1 MVENRVLQLPLY
13 SESPDLAGKLR
24 YLCFVDI
31 LIGAPVSLAERAR
44 EAFLYEVSG
53 MRVLVVDDH
62 DVVRRGVVSL
72 LAGHPGLEV
81 CGEARDGQEAIEK
94 ARELKPDVVIMDI
107 SMPALNGL
115 DSTRALRSVLP
126 SCEVLILTQ
135 HDSPEMVRQAFNAGA
150 RGYVIKSS
158 ISQNLFTALEKVSHH
173 ESFFDPAISYL
184 AAPLDVQE
192 ILQRST
198 ALERALRENEQLY
211 RSTFELA
218 AVGVA
223 HVSPDGRWLRVN
235 RKLCEIL
242 GYSEAELL
250 QMTFQEITHPEDLP
264 VDLIETEKV
273 RRGELPT
280 FSMEKRYIRK
290 DKSTVWVNLTVSS
303 ARDSSG
309 RMKHFISIVE
319 EVTVRREAYEVRAK
333 LAAIVESSDDA
344 IISKNLDGIIN
355 SWNAGAT
362 RIFGFTSEEAVGQS
376 ITIIIPL
383 ELREEESKI
392 LTRLRMGERLDHFE
406 TVRVTKGGERIN
418 VSLTISP
425 LRDSRGRIIGAS
437 KIARDITHRKRVEAA
452 LRDSQTQLALALE
465 SSKTA
470 IFDWDVV
477 QSCGKWNP
485 QMATLYGFNPE
496 STYITAEE
504 WIALFHPDDTAR
516 LVEEFGRALKDQ
528 DRFQFEFRAVRP
540 DGEVR
545 WIFSKGRIVRENG
558 VAVRL
563 IGTHTDNTDRKRFEE
578 AERVRELTG
587 KLLHAQDEERR
598 RIAREL
604 HDSAG
609 QLVAALQ
616 MNLIPLEEDAEKV
629 HSGFSGVIR
638 ESLDLIRQLSEEL
651 RTVSYLLHPPLLDEA
666 GLPSAVRWY
675 VEGFSERSKIEVQ
688 LDLAPNLG
696 RLSPDMEVTIFRI
709 VQECLTN
716 IHRHSGSK
724 QATIR
729 IVGSPHEVSL
739 EVRDAGKGMPAS
751 SGNGSQGLRYGVG
764 IQGMRERVR
773 QLNGQ
778 FDIQSHEN
786 GTVVTARFPLVDL
799 PLAVA

>member
-1 MVENRVLQLPLY
+1 
-13 SESPDLAGKLR
+13 
-24 YLCFVDI
+24 
-31 LIGAPVSLAERAR
+31 
-44 EAFLYEVSG
+44 

-62 DVVRRGVVSL
+62 EVVRRGVVSL
-72 LAGHPGLEV
+72 LQERSGFEV
-81 CGEARDGQEAIEK
+81 CGEARDGREAIEK
-94 ARELKPDVVIMDI
+94 ARELKPDVIIMDI

-115 DSTRALRSVLP
+115 DATRALRSVLP
-126 SCEVLILTQ
+126 GCEVLVLTQ

-158 ISQNLFTALEKVSHH
+158 ISQNLFAALQKVSRH
-173 ESFFDPAISYL
+173 ESFFDPAISHL

-198 ALERALRENEQLY
+198 ALEQALRESEQLY

-223 HVSPDGRWLRVN
+223 HVGPDGRWLRVN

-250 QMTFQEITHPEDLP
+250 QMTFQEVTHPEDLAA
-264 VDLIETEKV
+264 DLVETEKV
-273 RRGELPT
+273 RSGELPT

-290 DKSTVWVNLTVSS
+290 DKSVAWINLTVSA
-303 ARDSSG
+303 ARDSNG

-319 EVTVRREAYEVRAK
+319 EVTGRREAEEVRAR

-344 IISKNLDGIIN
+344 IVSKNLNGIIN
-355 SWNAGAT
+355 SWNAGAA
-362 RIFGFTSEEAVGQS
+362 RIFGFSPEEAIGKS
-376 ITIIIPL
+376 ITIIIPP
-383 ELREEESKI
+383 ELRDEEFEI
-392 LTRLRMGERLDHFE
+392 LARLRKGERIDHFE
-406 TVRVTKGGERIN
+406 TVRVNKAGERIN

-437 KIARDITHRKRVEAA
+437 KIARDITHRKRVEVA
-452 LRDSQTQLALALE
+452 LRDSQAQLALALE

-470 IFDWDVV
+470 IFDWDVLHRR
-477 QSCGKWNP
+477 GKWNP
-485 QMATLYGFNPE
+485 QMAALYGFHPADP
-496 STYITAEE
+496 YITAEE
-504 WIALFHPDDTAR
+504 WVALFHPDETAR
-516 LVEEFGRALKDQ
+516 LVEEFGRAVKDQ
-528 DRFQFEFRAVRP
+528 ERFQFEFRALRP
-540 DGEVR
+540 DGEIR
-545 WIFSKGRIVRENG
+545 WILSHGRIVRENG
-558 VAVRL
+558 SAIRL
-563 IGTHTDNTDRKRFEE
+563 IGTHADITDRKRFEE
-578 AERVRELTG
+578 AERARELTG

-609 QLVAALQ
+609 QLIAALQ
-616 MNLIPLEEDAEKV
+616 MNLIPMETDAERLDPRFA
-629 HSGFSGVIR
+629 SVIR
-638 ESLDLIRQLSEEL
+638 QSLDFIRQLSEEL

-666 GLPSAVRWY
+666 GLPSALRWY
-675 VEGFSERSKIEVQ
+675 VEGFSERSKIDVQ
-688 LDLAPNLG
+688 LDLAPDLG

-716 IHRHSGSK
+716 VHRHSGSQ

-729 IVGSPHEVSL
+729 IVGSAREIFL

-751 SGNGSQGLRYGVG
+751 NGNGSRSLRYGVG

-778 FDIQSHEN
+778 FEIQSHGN
-786 GTVVTARFPLVDL
+786 GTVVKARFPLVDV